1 MKKMSKLIVMV
12 LAVVML
18 LSMAATVSAATITIA
33 NLQKNFIEEVY
44 KVADFKADAADNKW
58 YNVPSTSPWYP
69 IMNQIFKLDAQGY
82 ILGYN
87 QGYSD
92 TTFAATLIDWLKDET
107 VGDDQK
113 TNYERVADTKVADL
127 TNVDAGYYVLVTKER
142 AENGDEAFVSNVG
155 AAFLDDKTDSL
166 TIKQKNIPTD
176 LPKISKVIKG
186 LPKDYTVGDIAYFTI
201 EVLCEEGKS
210 GYKIHDQMSGM
221 TLNQGSFN
229 ITCDV
234 PGYKVE
240 TVFTCGD
247 GCTFEIIVSFPENV
261 TSKAYD
267 KITINYDATV
277 TEDGFAGVSN
287 KTWIDGQTTPDN
299 PQVSEDPTSYNLKK
313 VDQSNKQLNGAIFEL
328 YVAEGES
335 KVLVPLVL
343 VNGYYRPKN
352 AEDTA
357 DAVTITAGDVTIK
370 GLDPDKTYYVLETQA
385 PAGYVPVDGYV
396 QLLATTEI
404 INVKADELP
413 ETGGI
418 GTTLFYVFGGV
429 MFLGAAVLLVTK
441 KRMAA

>member
-92 TTFAATLIDWLKDET
+92 TTFAATLINWLKEET

-113 TNYERVADTKVADL
+113 TNYERVAGTKVADL

-176 LPKISKVIKG
+176 LPKISKIMNG

-221 TLNQGSFN
+221 TLNQDSFS

-234 PGYKVE
+234 PGYEVE
-240 TVFTCGD
+240 KVFTCGD

-267 KITINYDATV
+267 KITINYNATV

-299 PQVSEDPTSYNLKK
+299 PQVSEDPTSYKLKK

>member
-44 KVADFKADAADNKW
+44 KVADFKADDAGNKW

-107 VGDDQK
+107 DGDDQK
-113 TNYERVADTKVADL
+113 TNYERVAGTKVADL

-176 LPKISKVIKG
+176 LPKISKIMNG
-186 LPKDYTVGDIAYFTI
+186 LPKDYTVGDIAYFKI

-210 GYKIHDQMSGM
+210 SYKIHDQMSGM
-221 TLNQGSFN
+221 TLNQDSFS

-234 PGYKVE
+234 PGCKVE
-240 TVFTCGD
+240 KVFTCGD

-267 KITINYDATV
+267 KITINYNATV

-299 PQVSEDPTSYNLKK
+299 PQVSEDPTSYKLKK

-352 AEDTA
+352 AKDTA